1 MEINRI
7 ILPLVAGGALAWMV
21 YQLSSWML
29 GMLTGSEK
37 ALLDFKS
44 AGAGSISQPEVRIGS
59 ETHQLRL
66 AFAGFGLDV
75 TGWERT
81 ARCLAWGGVS
91 LGLVLPMILVGFPAL
106 IWLVGPALGWVIV
119 GSLIRGK
126 WNKVRNQMEKEIP
139 LLLTRLSGS
148 LQTSP
153 GVIDA
158 LNEEAENLEPGGP
171 LQAWVFRLVQNM
183 QAEGVGALQ
192 EMQEEAKDVS
202 PALLLVVVEIERLF
216 ETGGQGYAQA
226 FRVTAENLAGILETR
241 AEAFATAEG
250 AWGTVRLIAL
260 ALGGAVAS
268 ILLNRSISLGD
279 NPLVQMAVL
288 LAIAWAGAGWWYIGD
303 MIQQAT
309 Q

>member
-1 MEINRI
+1 MEIKSI
-7 ILPLVAGGALAWMV
+7 MLPLMTGGALAWIA
-21 YQLSSWML
+21 YQLAAWILSL
-29 GMLTGSEK
+29 LKGSEK

-44 AGAGSISQPEVRIGS
+44 NHEASGTQPEVPIGS
-59 ETHQLRL
+59 EVYRLRL
-66 AFAGFGLDV
+66 AFSGFGLDI
-75 TGWERT
+75 TGWEK
-81 ARCLAWGGVS
+81 AAKIFAWGLIS
-91 LGLVLPMILVGFPAL
+91 LGIVLPMILSGFPVL
-106 IWLVGPALGWVIV
+106 IYLFGPVLGWVIIN
-119 GSLIRGK
+119 SLIRGK
-126 WNKVRNQMEKEIP
+126 WEKVRNQMEKEIP

-153 GVIDA
+153 NVIEA

-171 LQAWVFRLVQNM
+171 LQAWVFRLVQRV
-183 QAEGVGALQ
+183 QSGGLGALQ
-192 EMQEEAKDVS
+192 ELQEEAKDIS

-226 FRVTAENLAGILETR
+226 FRVTAENLSGILETR
-241 AEAFATAEG
+241 AEAYATAEG

-279 NPLVQMAVL
+279 NPLVQIAVL
-288 LAIAWAGAGWWYIGD
+288 LAATWAGVGWWYIGD